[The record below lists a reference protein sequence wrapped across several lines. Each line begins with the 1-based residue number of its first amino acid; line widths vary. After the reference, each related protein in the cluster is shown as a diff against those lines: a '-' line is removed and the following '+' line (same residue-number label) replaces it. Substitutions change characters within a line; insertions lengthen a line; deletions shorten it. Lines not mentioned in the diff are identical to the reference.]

1 MTRWPSLFP
10 GPAVYMFSVNL
21 KSHLSVRWDGSQTIR
36 AVFDNFGCS
45 KSNLSSLLSIFEFL
59 WWVSASPIPFS
70 ARRRHALPVPFSAPS
85 PAFPYMLLFLWIG
98 YSASPPAAAA
108 ALDRGPSA
116 GLLTIACPFGSWYRC
131 FLLSSSCTMDTVL
144 PQQYQGLSQ
153 SSPATPST
161 LLSCRLYLPF
171 PLPSSSAP
179 WSAPA
184 TPSAPFHFP
193 SVSSLLTISNN
204 QLLISF
210 STQWVPIWISKK
222 HIP

>member
-1 MTRWPSLFP
+1 MCRWSLDSLCSLFWIWALTSSEIQSSWVDPSSTSSLTPSVLFLPWACRSQLFTTRWPSLFP

-21 KSHLSVRWDGSQTIR
+21 KSHLSERWDGSQTIR

-70 ARRRHALPVPFSAPS
+70 ARRRHALPAPFSAPS

-98 YSASPPAAAA
+98 YSASSPAAAA
-108 ALDRGPSA
+108 APDRGPAA
-116 GLLTIACPFGSWYRC
+116 GLLTVACPFESWYRC
-131 FLLSSSCTMDTVL
+131 FLPSSSCTMDTVL

-161 LLSCRLYLPF
+161 LLSCRLYLQF
-171 PLPSSSAP
+171 P
-179 WSAPA
+179 
-184 TPSAPFHFP
+184 
-193 SVSSLLTISNN
+193 
-204 QLLISF
+204 
-210 STQWVPIWISKK
+210 
-222 HIP
+222 